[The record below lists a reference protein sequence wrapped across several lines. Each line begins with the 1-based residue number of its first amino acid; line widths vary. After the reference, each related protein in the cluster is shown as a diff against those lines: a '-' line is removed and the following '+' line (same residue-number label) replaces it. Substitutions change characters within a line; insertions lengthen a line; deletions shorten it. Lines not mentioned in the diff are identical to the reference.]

1 MRVLHICEYAKGG
14 VATYLNT
21 IFSRDGEQGIDN
33 YMVLSYYKS
42 EHMWNLSQEKV
53 QYYNYR
59 RSVWSLFP
67 AILKIN
73 RCIKKL
79 NPDVIYCHS
88 TWAGLLGRF
97 PYLFCRKR
105 IKIIYN
111 AHGWS
116 FNMNILGWKKHIYA
130 SIERIL
136 ATVTDKII
144 NVSKYELNSAVNSG
158 LPRNKMA
165 MIYNGISAEKTTVN
179 EKAEMCTDKIN
190 LLFVG
195 RFDPQK
201 GVDFLLKVFDEH
213 ADELKHIHLWVVGDS
228 VVSDGEGI
236 EKKKLDNITFLG
248 WIPHDKLPAYYEACD
263 AVIMPSRWEAF
274 GLVAIEAMKYGKPII
289 ASKRGALPELV
300 KDDVNG
306 WTFEMD
312 NEYSLLGILSGLDK
326 LSVNI
331 AGRDGERIF
340 LDRFTDVRMLEKFN
354 DILGGV
360 FVDRKENTGRTASWH
375 R

>member
-1 MRVLHICEYAKGG
+1 MYILVKKFSLRHNNVVYAAGSVVELPDDVAQKLHDDAPEEFEIIAEPEAETT
-14 VATYLNT
+14 AP
-21 IFSRDGEQGIDN
+21 E
-33 YMVLSYYKS
+33 
-42 EHMWNLSQEKV
+42 
-53 QYYNYR
+53 
-59 RSVWSLFP
+59 
-67 AILKIN
+67 
-73 RCIKKL
+73 
-79 NPDVIYCHS
+79 DV
-88 TWAGLLGRF
+88 
-97 PYLFCRKR
+97 
-105 IKIIYN
+105 
-111 AHGWS
+111 
-116 FNMNILGWKKHIYA
+116 
-130 SIERIL
+130 
-136 ATVTDKII
+136 
-144 NVSKYELNSAVNSG
+144 
-158 LPRNKMA
+158 A
-165 MIYNGISAEKTTVN
+165 MIYNGISPEKTTVN

-213 ADELKHIHLWVVGDS
+213 VDELKHIHLWVVGDS

-312 NEYSLLGILSGLDK
+312 NEYALLGILSGLDK

-331 AGRDGERIF
+331 AGRNGERIF

>member
-1 MRVLHICEYAKGG
+1 MRVLHICEYANGG

-33 YMVLSYYKS
+33 YIVLSDYKS
-42 EHMWNLSQEKV
+42 EHAWSLPQEKV
-53 QYYNYR
+53 HYYHYR

-67 AILKIN
+67 AMLRIN

-88 TWAGLLGRF
+88 TWAGLIGRF

-105 IKIIYN
+105 GKIIYN

-116 FNMNILGWKKHIYA
+116 FNMNISGLKKHIYA
-130 SIERIL
+130 GVERIL

-144 NVSKYELNSAVNSG
+144 NVSEYELNSAVNSG
-158 LPRNKMA
+158 LPINKMV
-165 MIYNGISAEKTTVN
+165 MIYNGISPEKNIVN
-179 EKAEMCTDKIN
+179 KKAEMCTDKIN

-213 ADELKHIHLWVVGDS
+213 ADELKHIHLWVIGDN
-228 VVSDGEGI
+228 VVFDGGGI
-236 EKKKLDNITFLG
+236 EKKDIDNITFLG
-248 WIPHDKLPAYYEACD
+248 WISHDELPAYYEACD

-274 GLVAIEAMKYGKPII
+274 GLVAIEAMKYGRPVI
-289 ASKRGALPELV
+289 AGKRGALSELIQ
-300 KDDVNG
+300 DGVNG
-306 WTFEMD
+306 WTFEME
-312 NEYSLLGILSGLDK
+312 NEYSLLGILYDLDK

-331 AGRDGERIF
+331 AGREGERIF
-340 LDRFTDVRMLEKFN
+340 LDRFTDVRMLEKFY

-360 FVDRKENTGRTASWH
+360 FGGRKDNFG
-375 R
+375 

>member
-1 MRVLHICEYAKGG
+1 MRVMHICEYAKGG

-33 YMVLSYYKS
+33 YMVLSDYKS
-42 EHMWNLSQEKV
+42 EHMWNLPQEKV

-97 PYLFCRKR
+97 SYLFCRKR

-116 FNMNILGWKKHIYA
+116 FNMNITGWKKHIYA

-144 NVSKYELNSAVNSG
+144 NESEYELNSAVNSG
-158 LPRNKMA
+158 LPRNKMT
-165 MIYNGISAEKTTVN
+165 MIYNGISPEKITVN

-248 WIPHDKLPAYYEACD
+248 WIPYDKLQAYYEACD

-331 AGRDGERIF
+331 AGRNGERIF
-340 LDRFTDVRMLEKFN
+340 LDRFTDVKMLEKFN
-354 DILGGV
+354 DILGVIFG
-360 FVDRKENTGRTASWH
+360 DKKDN
-375 R
+375 